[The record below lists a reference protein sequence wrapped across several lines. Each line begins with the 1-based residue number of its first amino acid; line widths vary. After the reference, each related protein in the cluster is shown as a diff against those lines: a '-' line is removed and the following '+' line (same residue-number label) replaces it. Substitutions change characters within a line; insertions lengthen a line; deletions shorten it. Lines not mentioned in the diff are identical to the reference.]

1 MNEPQAQASNTVRL
15 GPLGHAA
22 LRRSG
27 DRVGQRISPYSLR
40 NPIVTPSR
48 PRRNPIET
56 PSRHHASNWLAT
68 RSQLATITLASGL
81 RRLRRTVGPARSE
94 ELNCSPSR
102 PLRLPPIDIHFA
114 PLRFLRRL
122 AQRPPRYYAN
132 HRSCAEQ
139 CGLAGSYGLR
149 SNSAD
154 TRPYCRTT
162 SRLQSPGGAL
172 LHKRVG
178 RHPPP

>member
-1 MNEPQAQASNTVRL
+1 MNRK
-15 GPLGHAA
+15 
-22 LRRSG
+22 LRRPIPCGWARLATRRRDGRGTVSG
-27 DRVGQRISPYSLR
+27 SGFPLIPFE
-40 NPIVTPSR
+40 TPSR
-48 PRRNPIET
+48 PRRDPVET

-149 SNSAD
+149 ANPAD